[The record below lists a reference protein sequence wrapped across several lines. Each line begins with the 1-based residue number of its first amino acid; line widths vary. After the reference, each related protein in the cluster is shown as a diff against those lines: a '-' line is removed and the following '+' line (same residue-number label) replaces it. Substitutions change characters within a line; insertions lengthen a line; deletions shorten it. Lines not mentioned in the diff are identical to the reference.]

1 MKQEIV
7 KENGKRYMKVKKGEY
22 YDKKKSRKMKKH
34 HPVRWILI
42 SAFCLLIVAPV
53 GFIFGAFYDSS
64 TRNIDDTYE
73 KFDTKLVQSMTDGLK
88 NLSIDNPNF
97 TMTLGKDF
105 TSSLLASVNEKIAE
119 QPNISKFIKKM
130 YCDIDGNT
138 WTFYVEAQFSFF
150 KTKLILIT
158 EMGSEE
164 RNGVETYVFKIK
176 NLILGRLP
184 LANLAKGLIPKFIDP
199 TSLNNIFASTPL
211 KNAKLDINNLE
222 ITYPVA
228 GMKEDLGNVLF
239 SSQIRTDNAFAN
251 IILSLYDNLFPKVDF
266 NNGLSISLGL
276 GGLKELPTTFKSSI
290 REQIFNNND
299 YKMSEHIKFAEQQLN
314 AGNIAEADL
323 SKLMTCIIAGYKDDY
338 ASIFN
343 NANLAAAFKTEYMID
358 DPKNYT
364 GLSFINNNRIKE
376 IKTAIKPKTIVLS
389 TITSLLDGTPLNVF
403 DIEDTVLTKYFRSTP
418 IVGNSTVTTFTG
430 ENNTKYITNV
440 MFDDF
445 VFNVNTD
452 NNVQIYTDIN
462 MNGLQIPF
470 SIDGTFESS
479 NQTNGTI
486 DRSFAIAPNKV
497 YVGPFE
503 IDSSLVLDYI
513 GSVMTDSGF
522 FSIKKSE
529 EGNYKFVINTST
541 FQIEETG
548 DTQVI
553 ACKKMV
559 NQILRGDS
567 EIDDPTDSSKPKI
580 SGEKFGIK
588 VNSSNKKLSFTLN
601 YSK

>member
-138 WTFYVEAQFSFF
+138 WTFYVEAQVSFF

-251 IILSLYDNLFPKVDF
+251 IILTLYDKLFPKVDF

-276 GGLKELPTTFKSSI
+276 GELTKLPEAFKA
-290 REQIFNNND
+290 EGALFNTED
-299 YKMSEHIKFAEQQLN
+299 YKMSEHIKFIETQLN

-323 SKLMTCIIAGYKDDY
+323 SKLMSCIIAGYKDDY
-338 ASIFN
+338 ASIFT
-343 NANLAAAFKTEYMID
+343 NANLSSQFDTKYGAHTTYKGLDFID
-358 DPKNYT
+358 KNR
-364 GLSFINNNRIKE
+364 LSDIKD
-376 IKTAIKPKTIVLS
+376 S
-389 TITSLLDGTPLNVF
+389 ITVQQIDKAQIISLLAGNTLPVF
-403 DIEDTVLTKYFRSTP
+403 TINQDTLTKYFRSTP
-418 IVGNSTVTTFTG
+418 IVGNSTITTYTD
-430 ENNTKYITNV
+430 ENNVKYIANV

-445 VFNVNTD
+445 VFNI
-452 NNVQIYTDIN
+452 NNEDVQIYTDIN
-462 MNGLQIPF
+462 LNGLQIPF
-470 SIDGTFESS
+470 TIDGSFKEPSS
-479 NQTNGTI
+479 NDETI
-486 DRSFAIAPNKV
+486 DRSFTIDPENV

-503 IDSSLVLDYI
+503 VDSSLLLDYMS
-513 GSVMTDSGF
+513 SVMQDSSF
-522 FSIKKSE
+522 FSVKKDE
-529 EGNYKFVINTST
+529 ESKYHFVINTSSM
-541 FQIEETG
+541 QIDPGTG
-548 DTQVI
+548 DTKI
-553 ACKKMV
+553 YKDLV
-559 NQILRGDS
+559 NDILSGKPNIKNPVDES
-567 EIDDPTDSSKPKI
+567 EPLSGKDFKLNITTSENSLSFKLGYTKPKLDI
-580 SGEKFGIK
+580 
-588 VNSSNKKLSFTLN
+588 
-601 YSK
+601 